1 MIVCLSRLEGVIF
14 CGHLVADLD
23 SIASAIGAA
32 ELYGGSPARAS
43 EINSET
49 EFAMEHWGIQ
59 MHRIPPIEDI
69 LTKKGDTAPICLVDF
84 QQRTQLHQAINESQ
98 IVGIIDHHA
107 LQSATIVTQK
117 PIHVDIRPWGSASSI
132 IAHSFVSLGKPLP
145 KDVAGL
151 LLCAIL
157 SDTLNLRSPTST
169 EWDRKLVSM
178 LVQYCGIH
186 DVNKL
191 CARQFKAKS
200 KNLTFLSPY
209 SLVSGDIK
217 QFRLSDS
224 HDIKCAFSVIETTD
238 SPSMV
243 SRHEDFLAEMQ
254 CIRSELDVSLIFL
267 AIVDIVG
274 LQSHLIVAGPKE
286 RSLAIAT
293 GWLGQET
300 DETLTI
306 VALPNGQVSRKAD
319 FIPAL
324 SRAVADGW
332 TPPRMGAAK
341 VPLKETTVVVETDET
356 YPGGKFVRRLS
367 ASLTREQLASL
378 QVATAPAPAN
388 A

>member
-1 MIVCLSRLEGVIF
+1 M
-14 CGHLVADLD
+14 ADLD

-49 EFAMEHWGIQ
+49 EFAMQHWGIQ
-59 MHRIPPIEDI
+59 MHRIPSIEDI
-69 LTKKGDTAPICLVDF
+69 LSRSGETTRVCLVDF
-84 QQRTQLHQAINESQ
+84 QQRTQLHPAINESQ
-98 IVGIIDHHA
+98 VVGIIDHHA

-117 PIHVDIRPWGSASSI
+117 PIYVDIRPWGSASSI
-132 IAHSFVSLGKPLP
+132 IAHSFVSHGKPLP

-169 EWDRKLVSM
+169 QWDRKLVSM

-186 DVNKL
+186 DVNNL

-209 SLVSGDIK
+209 SLVSGDVK

-243 SRHEDFLAEMQ
+243 SRHEDILNEMK

-274 LQSHLIVAGPKE
+274 LQSHLLIAGPKE
-286 RSLAIAT
+286 RSLAIAA
-293 GWLGQET
+293 GWLGEGT
-300 DETLTI
+300 IDTLTI
-306 VALPNGQVSRKAD
+306 VALPHGQVSRKAD

-324 SRAVADGW
+324 SRAVANGW
-332 TPPRMGAAK
+332 TPPDMDPEK
-341 VPLKETTVVVETDET
+341 VPLPETIILVETDESC
-356 YPGGKFVRRLS
+356 PGGKFVRRLS
-367 ASLTREQLASL
+367 ASLTREQFAHL
-378 QVATAPAPAN
+378 QVATAPAPAMT
-388 A
+388 